1 MTYKSFSRTSSIGVA
16 LCYLSLLILTQ
27 DHLARHES
35 FHIWLRSSGILL
47 LLFTNWYHSS
57 EMIRLCCMGDLGVEI
72 CQMHIYVLYFHLVER
87 TWVPRIIIFI
97 SIMWAFFCRHL
108 VYILRQSAHIVSI
121 VQKQRKPKC
130 WYTGKL
136 NGCHQTGFRS
146 HLGETP
152 EMCRGWRHL

>member
-1 MTYKSFSRTSSIGVA
+1 VSYGIHKYMTYKSFSRTSSIGVA

-108 VYILRQSAHIVSI
+108 VYILRHDVGPVKVLCPSIAECQDWEWEWVS
-121 VQKQRKPKC
+121 
-130 WYTGKL
+130 WGA
-136 NGCHQTGFRS
+136 GG
-146 HLGETP
+146 GG
-152 EMCRGWRHL
+152 RG